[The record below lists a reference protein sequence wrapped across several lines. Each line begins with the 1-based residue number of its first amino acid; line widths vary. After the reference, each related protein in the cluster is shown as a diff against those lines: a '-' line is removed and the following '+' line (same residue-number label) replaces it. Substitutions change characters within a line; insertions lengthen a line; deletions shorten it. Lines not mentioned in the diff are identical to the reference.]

1 MYYTLLMDDECI
13 QSDIAHTNGV
23 LHYAQ
28 QEKCMHRR
36 LCGSFSVC
44 FTGNLFVFFGE
55 GGVGGED
62 TCASTIKVW
71 TFIAVLLLLMTDR
84 TYMSFTKEPEIV
96 FFS

>member
-1 MYYTLLMDDECI
+1 MHNKKNACIVGYVAHFQCVLLEI
-13 QSDIAHTNGV
+13 
-23 LHYAQ
+23 Y
-28 QEKCMHRR
+28 
-36 LCGSFSVC
+36 
-44 FTGNLFVFFGE
+44 LFFFGE